1 MGWVFLGIIQIAQH
15 FFRGVV
21 GQVARVQLGGEMGAL
36 QNLQCVRVAGSVD
49 LIFDR
54 DDVDVIGVVPIDRVG
69 GVSFAFMSVMR

>member
-1 MGWVFLGIIQIAQH
+1 MGRVFLGIIQIAQH

-36 QNLQCVRVAGSVD
+36 QNLQCVRVAGAVD

-54 DDVDVIGVVPIDRVG
+54 DDVDIIGIAPIDRVG
-69 GVSFAFMSVMR
+69 GVRRRFMSVMR